1 MINVIQSIE
10 KLLKGNVKM
19 NDEMAENQ
27 IEYRQREIVR
37 VTLIGTVINAILIVL
52 KFTAGVLGNSAAMV
66 ADGVH
71 SLSDFLTDFVVI
83 VMLKV
88 SSKPSDKDH
97 AFGHGKYETLATT
110 IIGLL
115 LILVGG
121 GILLSGTTKIYGFL
135 VDGEELVSPG
145 WFALG
150 TAIAS
155 ILMKEGI
162 YQYTMAKSKTLNSE
176 ALVANA
182 WHHRSDALSSIGTA
196 IGIGA
201 ACLLGPR
208 FAILDPLAAV
218 IVSFFIFRVA
228 IQLIRSSVNQLLES
242 SLPIEVEK
250 EIEKIVNSYPGVTE
264 MHNLR
269 TRQVGVNYAI
279 TMHVRMDGNISLYE
293 CHEKVDQIEKDLKE
307 KFGHQTIISIHVEPW
322 K

>member
-1 MINVIQSIE
+1 
-10 KLLKGNVKM
+10 
-19 NDEMAENQ
+19 MADSQ
-27 IEYRQREIVR
+27 IEFRQKEIVK

-52 KFTAGVLGNSAAMV
+52 KFAAGLFANSAAMI

-83 VMLKV
+83 VMLRI
-88 SSKPSDKDH
+88 SSKPSDEDH
-97 AFGHGKYETLATT
+97 DFGHGKYETLATT

-121 GILLSGTTKIYGFL
+121 GILWSGTTKIYSFL
-135 VDGEELVSPG
+135 IDGDELVSPG
-145 WFALG
+145 WFAFG
-150 TAIAS
+150 AAVAS

-162 YQYTMAKSKTLNSE
+162 YQYTIAKSRHLNSE

-201 ACLLGPR
+201 ACLLGSNW
-208 FAILDPLAAV
+208 AILDPLAAV
-218 IVSFFIFRVA
+218 IVSFFIFKVA
-228 IQLIRSSVNQLLES
+228 IQLIKSSVNQLLES
-242 SLPIEVEK
+242 SLPLEVEK
-250 EIEKIVNSYPGVTE
+250 EIENIVNSYPGVTE

-269 TRQVGVNYAI
+269 TRQIGVNYAI

-293 CHEKVDQIEKDLKE
+293 SHEKVDQIEKDLKE
-307 KFGHQTIISIHVEPW
+307 RFGHQTIISIHVEPW

>member
-1 MINVIQSIE
+1 
-10 KLLKGNVKM
+10 
-19 NDEMAENQ
+19 MAKNE
-27 IEYRQREIVR
+27 IEYRQSEIVR

-52 KFTAGVLGNSAAMV
+52 KFAAGVFANSAAMV

-83 VMLKV
+83 VMLKI

-121 GILLSGTTKIYGFL
+121 GILWSGSTKIYYYFFY
-135 VDGEELVSPG
+135 GEELLSPG
-145 WFALG
+145 WFAFVA
-150 TAIAS
+150 AIVS

-162 YQYTMAKSKTLNSE
+162 YQYTIRKSKNLNSE

-201 ACLLGPR
+201 ACLLGSQW
-208 FAILDPLAAV
+208 AILDPLAAI
-218 IVSFFIFRVA
+218 IVSFFIFKVA

-250 EIEKIVNSYPGVTE
+250 EIEEIVNSYPGVTE

-293 CHEKVDQIEKDLKE
+293 SHEKVDEIEKKLKE
-307 KFGHQTIISIHVEPW
+307 RFGYQTIISIHVEPW

>member
-1 MINVIQSIE
+1 
-10 KLLKGNVKM
+10 
-19 NDEMAENQ
+19 MAENQ
-27 IEYRQREIVR
+27 IEFRQKEIVR
-37 VTLIGTVINAILIVL
+37 ITLVGTVINAILIVL
-52 KFTAGVLGNSAAMV
+52 KFAAGILGNSAAMV

-83 VMLKV
+83 VMLKI
-88 SSKPSDKDH
+88 SSKPSDEDH
-97 AFGHGKYETLATT
+97 DFGHGKYETLATT

-121 GILLSGTTKIYGFL
+121 GILWSGSIKIYGFL
-135 VDGEELVSPG
+135 IDDEELVSPG
-145 WFALG
+145 WFAFWA
-150 TAIAS
+150 AIAS

-162 YQYTMAKSKTLNSE
+162 YQYTMVKSKTLNSE

-201 ACLLGPR
+201 ACFLGSKW
-208 FAILDPLAAV
+208 AILDPLAAV
-218 IVSFFIFRVA
+218 IVSFFIFKVA
-228 IQLIRSSVNQLLES
+228 IQLIKSSVNQLLES
-242 SLPIEVEK
+242 SLPKEVEK
-250 EIEKIVNSYPGVTE
+250 EIENIVNSYSGVTE

-293 CHEKVDQIEKDLKE
+293 SHEKVDQIEKKLKE
-307 KFGHQTIISIHVEPW
+307 RFGHQTIISIHVEPW

>member
-1 MINVIQSIE
+1 
-10 KLLKGNVKM
+10 
-19 NDEMAENQ
+19 MAKNE
-27 IEYRQREIVR
+27 IEYRQSEIVR

-52 KFTAGVLGNSAAMV
+52 KFAAGVFANSAAMV

-83 VMLKV
+83 VMLKI

-121 GILLSGTTKIYGFL
+121 GILWSGSTKIYYYFFY
-135 VDGEELVSPG
+135 GEELLSPG
-145 WFALG
+145 WFAFVA
-150 TAIAS
+150 AIAS

-162 YQYTMAKSKTLNSE
+162 YQYTIRKSKNLNSE

-201 ACLLGPR
+201 ACLLGSQW
-208 FAILDPLAAV
+208 AILDPLAAI
-218 IVSFFIFRVA
+218 IVSFFIFKVA

-250 EIEKIVNSYPGVTE
+250 EIEEIVNSYPGVTE

-269 TRQVGVNYAI
+269 TRQIGVNYAI

-293 CHEKVDQIEKDLKE
+293 SHERVDQIEKDLKE
-307 KFGHQTIISIHVEPW
+307 RFGHQTIISIHVEPW

>member
-1 MINVIQSIE
+1 MV
-10 KLLKGNVKM
+10 
-19 NDEMAENQ
+19 ENQ
-27 IEYRQREIVR
+27 VEIRQNEIVK

-52 KFTAGVLGNSAAMV
+52 KFGAGVIGNSAAMV

-83 VMLKV
+83 VMLKI
-88 SSKPSDKDH
+88 SSKPSDEDH
-97 AFGHGKYETLATT
+97 DFGHGKYETLATT

-121 GILLSGTTKIYGFL
+121 GIMFSGATKIYGFI
-135 VDGEELVSPG
+135 VNDETLVSPG
-145 WFALG
+145 WLAFGA
-150 TAIAS
+150 AIAS
-155 ILMKEGI
+155 ILLKEGI
-162 YQYTMAKSKTLNSE
+162 FQYTIVKSKTLNSE

-201 ACLLGPR
+201 ACILGDSW
-208 FAILDPLAAV
+208 AILDPLAAV

-228 IQLIRSSVNQLLES
+228 VQLIRSSVSQLLES
-242 SLPIEVEK
+242 SLPK
-250 EIEKIVNSYPGVTE
+250 EIEDQIEQIVNSYLGMSE
-264 MHNLR
+264 MHDLR

-279 TMHVRMDGNISLYE
+279 TMHVRMDGNLTLYE
-293 CHEKVDQIEKDLKE
+293 SHEKVDMIEKDLKE
-307 KFGHQTIISIHVEPW
+307 KFGHQTIISIHVEPC

>member
-1 MINVIQSIE
+1 
-10 KLLKGNVKM
+10 
-19 NDEMAENQ
+19 MAELQ
-27 IEYRQREIVR
+27 IEFRQKEIVK

-52 KFTAGVLGNSAAMV
+52 KFAAGIFANSAAMV

-83 VMLKV
+83 VMLKI
-88 SSKPSDKDH
+88 SSKPSDEDH
-97 AFGHGKYETLATT
+97 DFGHGKYETLATT

-121 GILLSGTTKIYGFL
+121 GILWSGTTKIYGFL
-135 VDGEELVSPG
+135 INGEELVSPG
-145 WFALG
+145 WFAFG
-150 TAIAS
+150 AAVAS

-162 YQYTMAKSKTLNSE
+162 YRYTIAKSKLLNSE

-201 ACLLGPR
+201 ACLLGSNW
-208 FAILDPLAAV
+208 AILDPLAAV
-218 IVSFFIFRVA
+218 IVSFFIFKVA
-228 IQLIRSSVNQLLES
+228 VQLIKSSVNQLLES
-242 SLPIEVEK
+242 SLPLEVEK
-250 EIEKIVNSYPGVTE
+250 EIEDIVNSYPGVTE

-269 TRQVGVNYAI
+269 TRQIGVNYAI

-293 CHEKVDQIEKDLKE
+293 SHEKVDQIEKDLKE
-307 KFGHQTIISIHVEPW
+307 RFGHQTIISIHVEPW

>member
-1 MINVIQSIE
+1 
-10 KLLKGNVKM
+10 
-19 NDEMAENQ
+19 MAELQ
-27 IEYRQREIVR
+27 IEFRQKEIVK

-52 KFTAGVLGNSAAMV
+52 KFAAGIFANSAAMV

-83 VMLKV
+83 VMLKI
-88 SSKPSDKDH
+88 SSKPSDEDH
-97 AFGHGKYETLATT
+97 DFGHGKYETLATT

-121 GILLSGTTKIYGFL
+121 GILWSGTTKIYGFL
-135 VDGEELVSPG
+135 INGEELVSPG
-145 WFALG
+145 WFAFG
-150 TAIAS
+150 AAVAS

-162 YQYTMAKSKTLNSE
+162 YQYTIAKSKLLNSE

-201 ACLLGPR
+201 ACLLGSNW
-208 FAILDPLAAV
+208 AILDPLAAV
-218 IVSFFIFRVA
+218 IVSFFIFKVA
-228 IQLIRSSVNQLLES
+228 VQLIKSSVNQLLES
-242 SLPIEVEK
+242 SLPLEVEK
-250 EIEKIVNSYPGVTE
+250 EIEDIVNSYPGVTG

-269 TRQVGVNYAI
+269 TRQIGVNYAI

-293 CHEKVDQIEKDLKE
+293 SHEKGDQIEKDLKE
-307 KFGHQTIISIHVEPW
+307 RFGHQTIISIHVEPW

>member
-1 MINVIQSIE
+1 
-10 KLLKGNVKM
+10 
-19 NDEMAENQ
+19 MAKNE
-27 IEYRQREIVR
+27 IEYRQSEIVR

-52 KFTAGVLGNSAAMV
+52 KFAAGVFANSAAMV

-83 VMLKV
+83 VMLKI

-121 GILLSGTTKIYGFL
+121 GILWSGSTKIYYYFY
-135 VDGEELVSPG
+135 GEELLSPG
-145 WFALG
+145 WFAFVA
-150 TAIAS
+150 AIAS

-162 YQYTMAKSKTLNSE
+162 YQYTIRKSKNLNSE

-201 ACLLGPR
+201 ACLLGSQW
-208 FAILDPLAAV
+208 AILDPLAAI
-218 IVSFFIFRVA
+218 IVSFFIFKVA

-250 EIEKIVNSYPGVTE
+250 EIEEIVNSYPGVTE

-293 CHEKVDQIEKDLKE
+293 SHEKVDQIEKELKE
-307 KFGHQTIISIHVEPW
+307 RFGHQTIISIHVEPW